1 MEEIIELEEI
11 IEASVRRSTEAEALR
26 EIIRLILNVDV
37 KIDKDRRRETVN
49 AKMIYSKI
57 LRKNNWTLKYIGR
70 SIEKDHTTIIHY
82 LKSMEGYMKSD
93 INLVKSFNRVYEEF
107 CIDNDPLYYA
117 SSDDIKR
124 ELISLRI
131 KNKKLELSNE
141 KLLLE
146 NKDIERLKSI
156 TNLIKQKTPSGVE
169 HIIYSK
175 MLNFFDEVYN
185 L

>member
-1 MEEIIELEEI
+1 MEKIIKT
-11 IEASVRRSTEAEALR
+11 SVRKSTEAQELR

-37 KIDKDRRRETVN
+37 KLDKSRRRETVN
-49 AKMIYSKI
+49 AKMVYSQI
-57 LRKNNWTLKYIGR
+57 LRNNNWTLKYIGR

-124 ELISLRI
+124 LRQ
-131 KNKKLELSNE
+131 LS
-141 KLLLE
+141 
-146 NKDIERLKSI
+146 R
-156 TNLIKQKTPSGVE
+156 
-169 HIIYSK
+169 
-175 MLNFFDEVYN
+175 F
-185 L
+185 